1 METDVNQDL
10 EDYWN
15 EYKVLQHSKS
25 VDGSLEEGEDYGSRS
40 CDEGEQEAEWLRLA
54 GLPQLTALYEQGRE
68 LPESELDPALRL
80 LPPHHAEAVRRRVK
94 TLNLTVRQRGR
105 QHRSRARK
113 PDIRDV
119 FRDTENSSTGTRS
132 RSATPDS
139 LDLDHPGSED
149 VGPPSPPSQWHIPKG
164 TSVLNSGSGP
174 HEWGGNSGSPTAS
187 YINSASPRSHAVRPE
202 KDNLYGSY
210 SIDQVHGQPSGSA
223 GLPELFRQAGSWAGG
238 GSRADVACDTEGIQM
253 VGYQRLGT
261 IHLPRPGGKVRSG
274 SDPTSSKDSDENVR
288 SSRVIAAAHFNSPAV
303 RLADRNGKLLKG
315 DRVSVSRSHSSLYST
330 ENDTD
335 AVSQQRAAA
344 RPVLRRSGS
353 QGHLGFEE
361 ICQRPLIPSLENIN
375 NIRGQPGVS
384 IYSDP
389 RLVGR
394 TWIEYMG
401 EGDLPKLQSP
411 LLLEVTAL
419 LDDNGITFRKRK
431 PPRRNRK
438 EVGNVFG
445 VSLATLLERDQRIT
459 AEDCEG
465 VPLIFQKVLLHLE
478 RYGIREEGILRVAGL
493 QQKVASLCSEL
504 EVIFYSRPLE
514 EVGKLL
520 QQATCHELSAVLKRL
535 VRNLPQ
541 PLLTIEYI
549 DMFYQTH
556 AVPDDATRAHI
567 LNLLVLLLPVEYRS
581 TLRAVFRFLGR
592 VVQNQKYNKMSLHNV
607 AMIIAP
613 SIFCPQYVHPAGKGN
628 LRAQVEVAEICCRL
642 AEQMLELGEELWVV
656 PESIVKE
663 IRRVNEEEH
672 YRRSTKEN
680 SKPMKRLLGRRN
692 GTREPITRKINNE
705 VDFQDG
711 IVRVNAP
718 QFQLA
723 EVPVHLSEN
732 TTAGDVVL
740 RIMEE
745 AGKRC
750 EVFASAGLKV
760 SRRLHYDVKSRAL
773 AELAPNGNLS
783 CILATGCP
791 ELSLQT
797 HYLYEVGGNIGQRQ
811 VEHSAILLAVYK
823 ENPNA
828 QWVLRCHHRNAN
840 NASAAS

>member
-15 EYKVLQHSKS
+15 EYKVLQHTKLLE
-25 VDGSLEEGEDYGSRS
+25 GSLEEGEDYGSRS

-54 GLPQLTALYEQGRE
+54 GLPQLTASYEQGRE

-119 FRDTENSSTGTRS
+119 FRDIENSSTGTRS

-149 VGPPSPPSQWHIPKG
+149 VGPPSPPVQWHIPKG

-174 HEWGGNSGSPTAS
+174 QEWGSNSGSPTAS
-187 YINSASPRSHAVRPE
+187 YINSASRRSHAVRPE

-223 GLPELFRQAGSWAGG
+223 GPPELFRHGSRAGG
-238 GSRADVACDTEGIQM
+238 GRRADVACDTEGIQM

-261 IHLPRPGGKVRSG
+261 VHLPQPREKVRSG
-274 SDPTSSKDSDENVR
+274 SDPTSSTELVKNAQ
-288 SSRVIAAAHFNSPAV
+288 SSKVAAAALFRSPAV
-303 RLADRNGKLLKG
+303 RLGNRNEKLLRG

-330 ENDTD
+330 DNNTD
-335 AVSQQRAAA
+335 AVSQQGAAV
-344 RPVLRRSGS
+344 RPVLHRSGS
-353 QGHLGFEE
+353 QDHLGFEE
-361 ICQRPLIPSLENIN
+361 ICQRTLIPSLENIN
-375 NIRGQPGVS
+375 NIRGQPGMS

-401 EGDLPKLQSP
+401 EGDVPKLQSP

-419 LDDNGITFRKRK
+419 LDDSGITFRKRK
-431 PPRRNRK
+431 PPRKNRK

-478 RYGIREEGILRVAGL
+478 RYGLREEGILRIPGL
-493 QQKVASLCSEL
+493 EQKVAALYSEL

-514 EVGKLL
+514 EVDKLL
-520 QQATCHELSAVLKRL
+520 QQATCNEVSAVLKRL
-535 VRNLPQ
+535 LRNLPQ

-556 AVPDDATRAHI
+556 ALPDDATRAHV

-581 TLRAVFRFLGR
+581 TLRAIFRLLR
-592 VVQNQKYNKMSLHNV
+592 KVVQNQKYNKMSLHNV

-628 LRAQVEVAEICCRL
+628 LRAEVEVAEICCGL
-642 AEQMLELGEELWVV
+642 AEQMLELGEDLWVV

-672 YRRSTKEN
+672 YRRGTKEN
-680 SKPMKRLLGRRN
+680 SKPKIRLLGRRN

-723 EVPVHLSEN
+723 DVPVHLSEI

-750 EVFASAGLKV
+750 EVFASVGLKV
-760 SRRLHYDVKSRAL
+760 SRRLHYDMKSRAL

-783 CILATGCP
+783 CILATGSP